1 MKRIEY
7 LDTTKGVLMLLVI
20 LFHISEIGL
29 SYNVGNRMINFLN
42 KLVILYSPF
51 FLTTFFFITGYC
63 SSFNINFKTF
73 IIKNIKTLLFP
84 SFIFGLI
91 IACIYAIQEGF
102 IHITMYF
109 KAIVCCGGSYWFITA
124 LFTSKI
130 IYYFFIKILKSN
142 TKILIAVVFLMFIA
156 IFNNENKILKNYWEI
171 NNAFA
176 FLFFLHLG
184 QYMKTK
190 HIKDYVYKII
200 SLLYIITISL
210 CCILQINVP
219 ILCMQIEFTYY
230 NVFTM
235 LIFAIA
241 GGCFIL
247 SLSKQINN
255 KILSYIG
262 NNSLIIFMTH
272 IFIIQ
277 KLTFLYEL
285 HNAFYTPFI
294 IYFITIAITIFI
306 AMAVNSKY
314 LKWMKGKF

>member
-1 MKRIEY
+1 
-7 LDTTKGVLMLLVI
+7 
-20 LFHISEIGL
+20 
-29 SYNVGNRMINFLN
+29 
-42 KLVILYSPF
+42 
-51 FLTTFFFITGYC
+51 
-63 SSFNINFKTF
+63 
-73 IIKNIKTLLFP
+73 
-84 SFIFGLI
+84 
-91 IACIYAIQEGF
+91 
-102 IHITMYF
+102 
-109 KAIVCCGGSYWFITA
+109 
-124 LFTSKI
+124 
-130 IYYFFIKILKSN
+130 
-142 TKILIAVVFLMFIA
+142 
-156 IFNNENKILKNYWEI
+156 
-171 NNAFA
+171 
-176 FLFFLHLG
+176 
-184 QYMKTK
+184 
-190 HIKDYVYKII
+190 
-200 SLLYIITISL
+200 
-210 CCILQINVP
+210 
-219 ILCMQIEFTYY
+219 MQIEFTYY